1 MWPSIDVVPTLE
13 NKVIEVNE
21 HTLIRDWNQYN
32 DPSPDTTIVVT
43 VVNDGNGNKYYF
55 DGVLAPNYTFIEGAR
70 YTFDVSDPSNAGHP
84 LKFSLTK
91 DGTHAG
97 GEMFGEKHQLYR
109 YFWRRRG
116 TNRSLLVWR
125 WKSGNSILLL

>member
-1 MWPSIDVVPTLE
+1 MPSIDVVPTLE

-32 DPSPDTTIVVT
+32 DPSPDTTIIVT

-70 YTFDVSDPSNAGHP
+70 
-84 LKFSLTK
+84 
-91 DGTHAG
+91 
-97 GEMFGEKHQLYR
+97 
-109 YFWRRRG
+109 
-116 TNRSLLVWR
+116 
-125 WKSGNSILLL
+125 